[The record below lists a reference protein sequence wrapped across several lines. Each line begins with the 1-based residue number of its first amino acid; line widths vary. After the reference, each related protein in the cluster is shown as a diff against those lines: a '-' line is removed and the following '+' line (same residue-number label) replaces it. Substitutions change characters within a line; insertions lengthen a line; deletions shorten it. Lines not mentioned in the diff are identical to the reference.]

1 MGATWTKDGDPFD
14 QATAPDRR
22 VSLNS
27 TGITIDPVRP
37 QDEGVYRCNNG
48 TPLELT
54 TPPHRTQREVQIM
67 MKELGSNFSLP
78 CGIRLGRISRS
89 KTFTITWQQ
98 IGSNNGFVTLTSCTH
113 TGTMRPR
120 SAQHSSS
127 CTSDDF
133 SLSIHNFGES
143 GDIDL
148 PKQQVRYKCTVDL
161 SFHPSVSRLGSQSG
175 DAFTTVRFR
184 YDPPRVVTEL
194 PPYTVTQIGDSV
206 PLEIEFE
213 GYPLSP
219 GGIQW
224 EINSY
229 GVPKSL
235 SVDTATSSSVV
246 LSGDSLELGD
256 IVTATVNVFDT
267 STASTASTVVVIRC
281 PQDFSC
287 Y

>member
-1 MGATWTKDGDPFD
+1 MLVFP
-14 QATAPDRR
+14 TA
-22 VSLNS
+22 
-27 TGITIDPVRP
+27 
-37 QDEGVYRCNNG
+37 
-48 TPLELT
+48 
-54 TPPHRTQREVQIM
+54 PPHRTQREVQIM

-184 YDPPRVVTEL
+184 YGKMSAWAI
-194 PPYTVTQIGDSV
+194 YI
-206 PLEIEFE
+206 
-213 GYPLSP
+213 
-219 GGIQW
+219 
-224 EINSY
+224 
-229 GVPKSL
+229 
-235 SVDTATSSSVV
+235 
-246 LSGDSLELGD
+246 
-256 IVTATVNVFDT
+256 
-267 STASTASTVVVIRC
+267 
-281 PQDFSC
+281 
-287 Y
+287 